1 VEPTRN
7 RSASLGGPTTA
18 PAGPCTKKPRASRP
32 LHGPTPSISHGWV
45 PSASLIHFGFPF
57 SPARG
62 TTNPIMCTQGARGV
76 RPSFGSPPGVS
87 GSRLSLCHSRRNSS
101 GVGSSRAV
109 SHSIRAYCH
118 ALLSSPDQR
127 STGSFETEL
136 VFICTRN
143 LATGRSANHEAES
156 PSNAPGSDG
165 DNKSH
170 ALKRQDILRLTCS
183 MYGWDH
189 GTTACGGKRCM
200 CRVIW
205 LHRRKQGQG
214 GDDKDAPPCP
224 CGGNG
229 K

>member
-1 VEPTRN
+1 MAPLRPSPTDGF
-7 RSASLGGPTTA
+7 LPQV
-18 PAGPCTKKPRASRP
+18 
-32 LHGPTPSISHGWV
+32 LSISG
-45 PSASLIHFGFPF
+45 SLFLRLEGRRIRSWGHAVYAG
-57 SPARG
+57 STG
-62 TTNPIMCTQGARGV
+62 T

-183 MYGWDH
+183 MYGW
-189 GTTACGGKRCM
+189 KRRM